1 MEHKIAVM
9 RHELAALKKQV
20 RSNEKIWSGFRKVE
34 IDAIGADT
42 FHQLVHGITTGIKS
56 TFPKVDE
63 ASIAC
68 LNLDYEIVRIMA
80 KREAPHD
87 ISPYFVM
94 VTEHELDQWF
104 PDSLQP
110 VVGGC
115 DVPTQQRLFPG
126 CKRPLGSTAL
136 SPLIV
141 SGKLI
146 GCLAQ
151 GSYDRRHF
159 SAEAGTELL
168 AHLSATIALC
178 IRNTVNIARLERHG
192 LTDPLTDIPNRRFL
206 ERRLDE
212 EIERCR
218 RYGHPL
224 TCVMLDIDHFK
235 KINDQY
241 GHSVG
246 DSVLK
251 SVADALCKGLRA
263 SDILSRYGGEE
274 FVLLLPET
282 RLVHGAKI
290 ARRHHQ
296 EIKKL
301 QFKLQDQQRL
311 SITIS
316 AGVAVLDKPPTA
328 AGGDLG
334 QWLLQ
339 RSDHALYQA
348 KRQGRNRVIVAE

>member
-1 MEHKIAVM
+1 M
-9 RHELAALKKQV
+9 RQELAALKRQV
-20 RSNEKIWSGFRKVE
+20 RTNEKIWSGFRKIE
-34 IDAIGADT
+34 IEAIGAET
-42 FHQLVHGITTGIKS
+42 FHQLVHSVTAGIKR
-56 TFPKVDE
+56 TFRNVDA
-63 ASIAC
+63 ASIIC

-80 KREAPHD
+80 QRD
-87 ISPYFVM
+87 VPYAIEESLVM
-94 VTEHELDQWF
+94 VSDSELYQWF
-104 PDSLQP
+104 PQP
-110 VVGGC
+110 LRPLVGSC
-115 DVPTQQRLFPG
+115 DEATQQRLFPH
-126 CKRPLGSTAL
+126 CKKSLGSMAV

-151 GSYDRRHF
+151 GSYDPQHF
-159 SAEAGTELL
+159 SADAGTELL
-168 AHLSATIALC
+168 EHLSATIALC
-178 IRNTVNIARLERHG
+178 IRNTVNVARLERHG

-212 EIERCR
+212 EVERCR

-235 KINDQY
+235 SINDQY

-274 FVLLLPET
+274 FVLILPET
-282 RLVHGAKI
+282 KLVHGAKI
-290 ARRHHQ
+290 ARRHHR
-296 EIKKL
+296 EIKNL
-301 QFKLQDQQRL
+301 QFNAQDKRRL
-311 SITIS
+311 RITVS
-316 AGVAVLDKPPTA
+316 AGVAVLEKPLSG
-328 AGGDLG
+328 AGSDLG

-339 RSDHALYQA
+339 RSDQALYQA
-348 KRQGRNRVIVAE
+348 KRQGRNRVIVAK

>member
-1 MEHKIAVM
+1 M
-9 RHELAALKKQV
+9 RQELAELKKQV
-20 RSNEKIWSGFRKVE
+20 QTNEKIWSGFRKIE
-34 IDAIGADT
+34 IDAIGAET
-42 FHQLVHGITTGIKS
+42 FHQLVHSITAGIKS
-56 TFPKVDE
+56 TFRNVDE
-63 ASIAC
+63 VSIAC

-80 KREAPHD
+80 QRDVSYENKESLVIVSD
-87 ISPYFVM
+87 S
-94 VTEHELDQWF
+94 ELFQWF
-104 PDSLQP
+104 PEPVQP
-110 VVGGC
+110 LVGSC
-115 DVPTQQRLFPG
+115 DVDTQQRLFPH
-126 CKRPLGSTAL
+126 CKRPVGSMAV

-151 GSYDRRHF
+151 GSYDPQHF
-159 SAEAGTELL
+159 SAEVGTELL
-168 AHLSATIALC
+168 EHLSATIALC
-178 IRNTVNIARLERHG
+178 IRNTVNVARLERHG

-206 ERRLDE
+206 ERRLE
-212 EIERCR
+212 EEVERCR

-235 KINDQY
+235 TINDQY

-246 DSVLK
+246 DTVLK

-290 ARRHHQ
+290 ARRHHR
-296 EIKKL
+296 EINKL
-301 QFKLQDQQRL
+301 QFNMQDKRRV
-311 SITIS
+311 SVTVS
-316 AGVAVLDKPPTA
+316 AGVAVLEKSSSDT
-328 AGGDLG
+328 GGDLG

-339 RSDHALYQA
+339 RSDQALYQA
-348 KRQGRNRVIVAE
+348 KRQGRNRVIVAK